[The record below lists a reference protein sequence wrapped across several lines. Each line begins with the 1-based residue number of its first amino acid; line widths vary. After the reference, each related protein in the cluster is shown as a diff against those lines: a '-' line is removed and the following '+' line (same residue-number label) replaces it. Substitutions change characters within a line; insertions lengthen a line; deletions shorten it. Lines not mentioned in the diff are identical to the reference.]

1 MRRSKFRRPCKVLI
15 FNGARVLV
23 AIVRSLHCAAELTHE
38 NKSAIHNCCTGKSVR
53 SGIYYY
59 RQLHPDILLDMDDLD
74 KLTLNE
80 YDDLCGIKRKYIST
94 RKMAHIRQRAR
105 DRQRMKIATPTG
117 KWTNNDN
124 YQSIRRLQ
132 RCIKQMPT
140 LLSFAHLAILR
151 YFSKSARWVFNFSGR
166 QGAHL

>member
-1 MRRSKFRRPCKVLI
+1 MLI

-74 KLTLNE
+74 KLTLKE

-94 RKMAHIRQRAR
+94 RKMVHLRQRVR
-105 DRQRMKIATPTG
+105 DRQREKMPKMS
-117 KWTNNDN
+117 TN
-124 YQSIRRLQ
+124 
-132 RCIKQMPT
+132 
-140 LLSFAHLAILR
+140 
-151 YFSKSARWVFNFSGR
+151 
-166 QGAHL
+166 

>member
-1 MRRSKFRRPCKVLI
+1 MIRSKFRRPRKVLI

-74 KLTLNE
+74 NLTLKE
-80 YDDLCGIKRKYIST
+80 YDDLCGVNRKNIST
-94 RKMAHIRQRAR
+94 RKMAHIRQRVK
-105 DRQRMKIATPTG
+105 DRQREKMPKIS
-117 KWTNNDN
+117 TN
-124 YQSIRRLQ
+124 
-132 RCIKQMPT
+132 
-140 LLSFAHLAILR
+140 
-151 YFSKSARWVFNFSGR
+151 
-166 QGAHL
+166 